1 MPEIMASGQTGIQ
14 VIVKI
19 SDHAGTTRKKG
30 ISHET
35 GGEQGKLK
43 ARKRSQEH

>member
-1 MPEIMASGQTGIQ
+1 MASRQTGIQ
-14 VIVKI
+14 VVVKL

-35 GGEQGKLK
+35 GGEQGKLNNP
-43 ARKRSQEH
+43 KRSQEN